1 MHEHSLFTVQI
12 IPVINHLK
20 CFVREHK
27 KFIAPLFPCTIDIS
41 GRICFLLLNKNK
53 INKKNARQSKRMDG
67 VEWFY
72 ILHASTYISGKME
85 WFCRQ
90 TLSIQNFLV
99 LEVFIPFLCNYPWC
113 ISVSLFR
120 IKDIVRQLRDLC
132 KQRR

>member
-53 INKKNARQSKRMDG
+53 INKKTPGKVKGWMESSGFTFYMLVLTYQEKWSGFAGKLCQSKIF
-67 VEWFY
+67 WF
-72 ILHASTYISGKME
+72 LRSS
-85 WFCRQ
+85 
-90 TLSIQNFLV
+90 
-99 LEVFIPFLCNYPWC
+99 
-113 ISVSLFR
+113 SLFCA
-120 IKDIVRQLRDLC
+120 IIPDVFL
-132 KQRR
+132 